1 MNRTAVLASLAALAL
16 LLHIPQALAWGLT
29 GHRLVAELAE
39 PDLTPATRVQ
49 LDRLLASEP
58 GATLPGIAT
67 WADELRKQDAELGK
81 RSARW
86 HYVNLGESDCHY
98 DPPRDCRNGD
108 CNVGAIKT
116 QTAILADRSL
126 PDAQRLQAL
135 KFVVHLV
142 GDAHQPLHAGYA
154 GDKGGNDRQ
163 VNVDG
168 KGSNL
173 HALWD
178 SGLLRRTGLDEDALL
193 AQIRALPAPAEAEQP
208 MPVPPPAAAWAQ
220 AACRIALAPGLYP
233 PGAKIDQAYF
243 DTWTPVAQRQLR
255 LAGARLA
262 QVLNAALDNS

>member
-1 MNRTAVLASLAALAL
+1 MNRTAVFASLAALAL

-67 WADELRKQDAELGK
+67 WADELRKQDADLGK

-86 HYVNLGESDCHY
+86 HYVNLGESHCHY

-108 CNVGAIKT
+108 CNVEAIKT

-135 KFVVHLV
+135 KFVVHLI

-173 HALWD
+173 HTLWD

-208 MPVPPPAAAWAQ
+208 LPPPAAAWAQ